1 MRTRPTRFGSSI
13 RFSPISPLSKM
24 KWIACAAAVLAL
36 ISARHVL
43 AGAGA
48 ESGDAGESTT
58 STTQQVLLTGLDMAI
73 VRPLA
78 AFRVGIGSILLVPAA
93 ILASPACFVNLAHH
107 TDCRPVYEAPYDVL
121 VGEPAEYAF
130 GRKLGEL

>member
-13 RFSPISPLSKM
+13 RLSPVSPIWKM

-36 ISARHVL
+36 ISARPVL
-43 AGAGA
+43 AGAGSDEA
-48 ESGDAGESTT
+48 DESAT
-58 STTQQVLLTGLDMAI
+58 STTQQIVLTGLDMAI

-78 AFRVGIGSILLVPAA
+78 AFRVGVGSLLLLPAA
-93 ILASPACFVNLAHH
+93 LLASPACFVNLANHA
-107 TDCRPVYEAPYDVL
+107 DCRPVYEAPYDVL

-130 GRKLGEL
+130 GRKMGEL